1 MKGKQKPIRRAP
13 SSGVVDPTIVT
24 PAMKMRPRHRLMDK
38 TLREIRKYQK
48 STELL
53 LPRAPF
59 RRIVKEIVEN
69 VRWGNVKATT
79 TAENED
85 QKTKN
90 DQNVDTTTAEM
101 RISPAAICALQEAA
115 EVYLV
120 NLFADS
126 NMVSSIAR
134 RVTLYQKDMDCAF
147 RIGERIKQ
155 PVIVQVGSLSKKK
168 KRRPRKKRTKPTEER
183 VVARHPSKRPRTEK
197 PTEKKNK
204 KKKTHKIRPAPRV
217 TEELR
222 SPKPRMDD
230 FSSDDGRSDPDTP
243 TDARMGEASD

>member
-59 RRIVKEIVEN
+59 RRIVKEIIEN
-69 VRWGNVKATT
+69 VRWGNAKATT
-79 TAENED
+79 ENEE
-85 QKTKN
+85 QKTTK
-90 DQNVDTTTAEM
+90 DQNVDTTMAEM

-115 EVYLV
+115 ETYLV

-126 NMVSSIAR
+126 NMVSAVAR

-155 PVIVQVGSLSKKK
+155 PVVVQVSGLSKKK
-168 KRRPRKKRTKPTEER
+168 KRSRKKKKTKPAEASEER
-183 VVARHPSKRPRTEK
+183 VVARRPTKRARIDK
-197 PTEKKNK
+197 PTEKKKN
-204 KKKTHKIRPAPRV
+204 KTHKTKPASRV
-217 TEELR
+217 SEAVPL
-222 SPKPRMDD
+222 PKPSID